1 MKNLSIIL
9 IISILTSC
17 SGYVP
22 FTTDDK
28 KFLEEEG
35 VDINKVQF
43 YIFNEIIL
51 FKKEKLQDNN
61 PLKSK
66 GKIRIQ
72 ENRKRKIR
80 TFKNNQAVKVLAD
93 KSSPNILYVKPDRSS
108 NRTLKFMQLSSI
120 DTENRSNFINR
131 YGLNKSPKMEKMYYL
146 IPNNMSSRSVKKEI
160 YATGSFWKFLYPNKK
175 NLYCGDI
182 IWGDENYQIYFKK
195 APNLFI
201 SKKERKKF
209 ITDKKRYKGN
219 YVE

>member
-1 MKNLSIIL
+1 MKNLSVIL

-43 YIFNEIIL
+43 YIFNEVIL

-131 YGLNKSPKMEKMYYL
+131 YGLNKSPKM
-146 IPNNMSSRSVKKEI
+146 
-160 YATGSFWKFLYPNKK
+160 
-175 NLYCGDI
+175 
-182 IWGDENYQIYFKK
+182 
-195 APNLFI
+195 
-201 SKKERKKF
+201 
-209 ITDKKRYKGN
+209 
-219 YVE
+219 

>member
-1 MKNLSIIL
+1 MKNLCLIL

-28 KFLEEEG
+28 KFFEEEDI
-35 VDINKVQF
+35 DINKVQF
-43 YIFNEIIL
+43 YIFNEITL
-51 FKKEKLQDNN
+51 FKKEKLQNDN

-72 ENRKRKIR
+72 ENRKHKIR

-93 KSSPNILYVKPDRSS
+93 KANPNILYIKPDRSS
-108 NRTLKFMQLSSI
+108 DRTLKFMRLSSI
-120 DTENRSNFINR
+120 DSETRISFINR

-146 IPNNMSSRSVKKEI
+146 IPNKMSSRSVKKEI
-160 YATGSFWKFLYPNKK
+160 YADGSFWKFLRPKKK

-182 IWGDENYQIYFKK
+182 IWGNENYQIYFKK

-209 ITDKKRYKGN
+209 ITDRKRYKGN
-219 YVE
+219 YVD